1 MPNDTWE
8 VNLGYQAHPRHSCTL
23 PLLSVCLSISLSL
36 SLPLSLSL
44 SLFLSH
50 TLFPSL

>member
-36 SLPLSLSL
+36 SLPLVSL